1 MIEILAPGG
10 SFEAVRAGT
19 AAGVSAGAGAVYVG
33 LERFSARAFAR
44 NFTLETLPSV
54 CGYCHERGVKVYL
67 AVNTLIHQ
75 ADIAEVAAL
84 SELPVDAFIVQDLG
98 AVRVLRGASVGEG
111 HSDRKPLH
119 ASTQMTIHTK
129 SGSDFAKACGI
140 RRVVLA
146 RELSREEIAAL
157 AAYAAD
163 IGVETEVFVYGA
175 LCFAVSGQCYMS
187 AFFGGG
193 GGGKNGGGKGGSR
206 SANAGSCA
214 GACRLPFT
222 VGERFNPNAR
232 ALSLKD
238 QNLAPFLKE
247 LEGMGVTSLKIEGR
261 MKGSD
266 YVTKA
271 INTLKTGKREK
282 NMTDGYYTGNLN
294 DCFGKRDNQT

>member
-10 SFEAVRAGT
+10 SFEAVKAGV
-19 AAGVSAGAGAVYVG
+19 AAGADAVYVG
-33 LERFSARAFAR
+33 LERFSARAFAK
-44 NFTLETLPSV
+44 NFTADTLPAV
-54 CGYCHERGVKVYL
+54 CSYCHERGVKIYL

-75 ADIAEVAAL
+75 ADLAEVSAL
-84 SELPVDAFIVQDLG
+84 ADLPVDAFIVQDLG
-98 AVRVLRGASVGEG
+98 AVRVLSGRRFSPEG
-111 HSDRKPLH
+111 GKAIH

-129 SGSDFAKACGI
+129 AGIGFAKACGI

-146 RELSREEIAAL
+146 RELSRGEIAAL

-193 GGGKNGGGKGGSR
+193 RR

-222 VGERFNPNAR
+222 LCNSPAAKFNPNAR

-238 QNLAPFLKE
+238 QNLAPFVKE

-271 INTLKTGKREK
+271 VKTLNSGNREK